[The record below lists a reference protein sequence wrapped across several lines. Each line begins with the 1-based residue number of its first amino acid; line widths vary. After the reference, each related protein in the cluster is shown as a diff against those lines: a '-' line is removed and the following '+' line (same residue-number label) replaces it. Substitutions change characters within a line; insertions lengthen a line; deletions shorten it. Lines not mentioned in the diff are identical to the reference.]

1 MNIHY
6 FQRYHSQ
13 ENVSTANTMLLFS
26 RLYNYSPSK
35 FYNLL
40 QYILEEE
47 YEALNFEL
55 SIKLQ
60 KRSKDSVP
68 DAVISQPN
76 FKIIIETKL
85 YNNFGT
91 KQLEHHLSSF
101 QNDGEK
107 ILLTLDPQELKKEK
121 KEEIKNMVK
130 TKNPNVKHIHLT
142 FEKLIGFIK
151 NIIDSNDD
159 FSDIVEDYENY
170 CYESGLISD
179 MDKKLDI
186 RLCGTTYETN
196 KKLNLYYCPS
206 SWGYQRCKY
215 LGLYTKK
222 EVRNIGEITAI
233 AVIEAKNGNIKKL
246 EFSSIEGN
254 LTEEMKENAQKA
266 FEEAYQYEYDLT
278 RCPHRFFFV
287 DQFYKTSYQKISP
300 RAPRGKRIF
309 NLQEVLELEKNQ
321 KLPSTAKIAELLK
334 TKKW

>member
-26 RLYNYSPSK
+26 RLYNHSPSK

-206 SWGYQRCKY
+206 SWG
-215 LGLYTKK
+215 
-222 EVRNIGEITAI
+222 
-233 AVIEAKNGNIKKL
+233 
-246 EFSSIEGN
+246 
-254 LTEEMKENAQKA
+254 
-266 FEEAYQYEYDLT
+266 
-278 RCPHRFFFV
+278 
-287 DQFYKTSYQKISP
+287 
-300 RAPRGKRIF
+300 
-309 NLQEVLELEKNQ
+309 
-321 KLPSTAKIAELLK
+321 
-334 TKKW
+334 

>member
-1 MNIHY
+1 
-6 FQRYHSQ
+6 
-13 ENVSTANTMLLFS
+13 
-26 RLYNYSPSK
+26 
-35 FYNLL
+35 
-40 QYILEEE
+40 
-47 YEALNFEL
+47 
-55 SIKLQ
+55 
-60 KRSKDSVP
+60 
-68 DAVISQPN
+68 
-76 FKIIIETKL
+76 
-85 YNNFGT
+85 
-91 KQLEHHLSSF
+91 
-101 QNDGEK
+101 
-107 ILLTLDPQELKKEK
+107 
-121 KEEIKNMVK
+121 MVK
-130 TKNPNVKHIHLT
+130 TKNSNMKHIHLT

-179 MDKKLDI
+179 MDKKIRYTSMRHNIKKLDI

-266 FEEAYQYEYDLT
+266 FEA
-278 RCPHRFFFV
+278 
-287 DQFYKTSYQKISP
+287 SYQKISP

-321 KLPSTAKIAELLK
+321 KLPSTAEIAELLK
-334 TKKW
+334 TKEW